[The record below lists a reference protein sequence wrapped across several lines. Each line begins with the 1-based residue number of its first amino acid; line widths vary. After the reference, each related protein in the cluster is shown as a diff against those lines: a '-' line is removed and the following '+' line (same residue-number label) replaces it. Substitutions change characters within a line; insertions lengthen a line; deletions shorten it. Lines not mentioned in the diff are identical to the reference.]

1 MHKRSMTTRCVGACV
16 LLGSMML
23 SGGCRVLGGAPD
35 VDYARAYP
43 RATPPGEVI
52 DIQVF
57 RSGTKL
63 TMTNS
68 TSRSFG
74 PSTLWVNERFSR
86 PIEGF
91 EPGQTLTLDLY
102 EFRDE
107 YQDQFRA
114 GGFFATRDPDPV
126 VLVQLET
133 GPEDPYDE
141 LIGLVI
147 VSDDI
152 N

>member
-1 MHKRSMTTRCVGACV
+1 M
-16 LLGSMML
+16 
-23 SGGCRVLGGAPD
+23 GAPD

-43 RATPPGEVI
+43 RAAPRGDVL
-52 DIQVF
+52 DVQVF
-57 RSGTKL
+57 RADTML

-86 PIEGF
+86 PIDAF
-91 EPGQTLTLDLY
+91 ASGQTLKLDLY
-102 EFRDE
+102 EFRDQ

-133 GPEDPYDE
+133 GAEDGAQE
-141 LIGLVI
+141 LIGFVV
-147 VSDDI
+147 VSNEI

>member
-1 MHKRSMTTRCVGACV
+1 MVF
-16 LLGSMML
+16 
-23 SGGCRVLGGAPD
+23 GGCRVLGGAPD

-43 RATPPGEVI
+43 RATTKGDVL
-52 DIQVF
+52 DVQVF
-57 RSGTKL
+57 RNGTRL

-74 PSTLWVNERFSR
+74 PSTLWINERFSR
-86 PIEGF
+86 PIDGF
-91 EPGQTLTLDLY
+91 GAGQTLSLDLY
-102 EFRDE
+102 TFRDE
-107 YQDQFRA
+107 FQDQFRA

-133 GPEDPYDE
+133 DE
-141 LIGLVI
+141 PSEMVGFVV
-147 VSDDI
+147 VSNDM

>member
-1 MHKRSMTTRCVGACV
+1 
-16 LLGSMML
+16 ML
-23 SGGCRVLGGAPD
+23 FGGCRVLGGAPD
-35 VDYARAYP
+35 VEYARSYP
-43 RATPPGEVI
+43 RATPSGDVL

-86 PIEGF
+86 PIDGF
-91 EPGQTLTLDLY
+91 EPGETLTLDLY
-102 EFRDE
+102 EFRDQ

-133 GPEDPYDE
+133 GPEDASDE
-141 LIGLVI
+141 MIGFVI

>member
-1 MHKRSMTTRCVGACV
+1 
-16 LLGSMML
+16 ML
-23 SGGCRVLGGAPD
+23 TGGCRVFSGAPD

-43 RATPPGEVI
+43 RATPLGEVL
-52 DIQVF
+52 DVQVF

-86 PIEGF
+86 PIQGF
-91 EPGQTLTLDLY
+91 GAGQTLSLDLY
-102 EFRDE
+102 SFRDE

-133 GPEDPYDE
+133 GPEDQYDE
-141 LIGLVI
+141 LIGFVI
-147 VSDDI
+147 VSNDI